1 MSRQYHTWGLGWPF
15 LVVFYDFYRFTP
27 EADITA
33 SALLVDRNPF
43 WAQSVCGVL
52 MPLRPSPMKRGLLVA
67 VAVVLAPVLL
77 VGVVAL
83 AAGDWRQIGATSA
96 GDQVLVS
103 SVTAQKNGLRT
114 AWIRVEYKE
123 PTKLPQGGPFVELR
137 ARVRFNCESS
147 STVPGVVAG
156 VVANSEWFYSR
167 DRSGKFVVSKKTHHD
182 DQFGQLAEGNFGEMA
197 KDFVC
202 KQK

>member
-1 MSRQYHTWGLGWPF
+1 MKKGLF
-15 LVVFYDFYRFTP
+15 
-27 EADITA
+27 II
-33 SALLVDRNPF
+33 
-43 WAQSVCGVL
+43 
-52 MPLRPSPMKRGLLVA
+52 

-83 AAGDWRQIGATSA
+83 AAQDWRQIGATPT

-103 SVTAQKNGLRT
+103 SVTGQKNGLRT
-114 AWIRVEYKE
+114 AWVRIAYKE

-137 ARVRFNCESS
+137 ARVRFNCNGGSA
-147 STVPGVVAG
+147 VPI

-167 DRSGKFVVSKKTHHD
+167 DRSGKLVVSKKTHRD
-182 DQFGQLAEGNFGEMA
+182 DQFGQVAEGDFGEIA
-197 KDFVC
+197 RDFVC